1 MRASL
6 VGCLMPHPVP
16 APPPELDV
24 AWDTASPDAS
34 HWTFSLLNRSAQSK
48 QDSSNPLIISD
59 LSHLTGKLY
68 VEIKFNYDT
77 GFGQTV
83 HQDVGA
89 TRSVMGDLDL
99 RGLGV
104 AYNRTGRVF
113 RNNVDL
119 GTLCA
124 TLASGDTAMIA
135 LDLDN
140 LQCWLGKGGVWATG
154 DPSTLTSPTVTGLTA
169 GTYYAA
175 AAHESYAGFDT
186 YVIAGNSSNVIYT
199 VPTGFTV
206 WGQT

>member
-6 VGCLMPHPVP
+6 AGCLMPHPAPGQADVTWDP
-16 APPPELDV
+16 AAPDV
-24 AWDTASPDAS
+24 AD
-34 HWTFSLLNRSAQSK
+34 WTLTLSNRSAQSK
-48 QDSSNPLIISD
+48 QNSSNPLIISNI
-59 LSHLTGKLY
+59 SRVGGKRY
-68 VEIKFNYDT
+68 AEIKFNYDT
-77 GFGQTV
+77 GFGNTI

-89 TRSVMGDLDL
+89 TRGTSGDLDL

-119 GTLCA
+119 GDLCPA
-124 TLASGDTAMIA
+124 ISSGDTVMIA

-154 DPSTLTSPTVTGLTA
+154 DPATLTDPTVTGLTA
-169 GTYYAA
+169 GTYYMA
-175 AAHESYAGFDT
+175 AAHESYLGFDT

-199 VPTGFTV
+199 VPAGFAV
-206 WGQT
+206 WGTT